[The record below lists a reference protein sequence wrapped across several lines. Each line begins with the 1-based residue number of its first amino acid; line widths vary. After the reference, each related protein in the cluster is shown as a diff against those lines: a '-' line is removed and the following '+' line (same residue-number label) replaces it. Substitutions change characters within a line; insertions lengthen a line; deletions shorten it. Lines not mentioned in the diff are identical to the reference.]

1 VDGRAAA
8 LGGTGLGLD
17 GGSFS
22 ARNPADMALFRK
34 PAIGLTLAP
43 ENVNVETPGGA
54 NSTGR
59 SRVSVLQAVVPIG
72 AWAFGFGFSQ
82 ELDLDWTVL
91 VSDTLRTGFGTFPF
105 EERREHN
112 GALSSVNFSALRR
125 IGPVALGA
133 EFDVLT
139 GNLRQTFQRNFEPE
153 IDDPNNNIGFAAGE
167 ARWGFKS
174 YRLRGGLAGRIPRIA
189 TFSAVVSWT
198 SRLEAERDTAAA
210 AVPLRTF
217 DMPLEIALGS
227 SVRVSESFLVTA
239 AGGWKGWSNTDVSS
253 LDFASADVWWLGG
266 GVEYS
271 NLTLLGIPLPLR
283 VGYRF
288 SDLPFYETGF
298 EQLTESAFTFGFGTS
313 FAGGAS
319 RFDLGME
326 VGKRGDLERT
336 GSEES
341 YTRFSISLS
350 LLQR

>member
-1 VDGRAAA
+1 
-8 LGGTGLGLD
+8 
-17 GGSFS
+17 
-22 ARNPADMALFRK
+22 MALFRK

-125 IGPVALGA
+125 IGP
-133 EFDVLT
+133 
-139 GNLRQTFQRNFEPE
+139 